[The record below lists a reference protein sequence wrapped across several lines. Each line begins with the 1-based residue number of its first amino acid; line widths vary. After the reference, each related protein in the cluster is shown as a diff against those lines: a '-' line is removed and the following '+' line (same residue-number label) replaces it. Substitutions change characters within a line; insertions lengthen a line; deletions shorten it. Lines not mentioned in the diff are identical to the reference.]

1 MPCPKQLIKGEGS
14 FMLTQAPKL
23 FVSGMSE
30 KRKRAAFKRFTE
42 QVKSVPGFTFQGFIP
57 VEDSNLADVKLIIG
71 RDSNAEQ
78 GNYSPKLGDNESYQL
93 TITQAAINIKAVNDF
108 GALHALTSLLQII
121 SIPELSAKM
130 LQKKFLTLPAIQ
142 INDQPRFQWRG
153 LLIDSVRHFISFN
166 DIKRQLDGMAA
177 AKLNVFHWHLTDDQ
191 GWRIESKTYP
201 KLHLLASDGWYY
213 TQQEIKELVTYA
225 SNLGIRVVPEFDLP
239 GHASAI
245 AVAYP
250 ELITEKNNYVMER
263 HWGVFEPLLDITNPK
278 TYQFIDAVIAELT
291 ELFPDEYLHIGG
303 DEVNPKQWHNSKDVS
318 ALMLKHNLKDAN
330 DVQSFFNVKLQKILS
345 KHKRKMMG
353 WDEIHHKDLPKDIV
367 VQSWQ
372 GLDSLN
378 RIAGSGY
385 QALLSTGF
393 YIDQPQA
400 TAYHYRNDP
409 LANIALANQN
419 ANEIQQLQMQNAEQW
434 RTWSFTMPR
443 LKGSAVKGSLTLIS
457 NEKNNKFIGYL
468 KLNEHHHKEVAIHSS
483 LQELQ
488 DNQVIFSHDSWM
500 GPMRFEL
507 SLSASGALSGF
518 TLLGNSYYPIE
529 PNGQAIL
536 GEVPITLQPLLA
548 FEQAE
553 NILGGEATLWSEL
566 VDEGNIDLR
575 TWPRLFAIAE
585 RFWSPQSLKDSDDM
599 YQRLMIIDDY
609 AADIIGLQHQ
619 EQLLAG
625 FANLITKPS
634 TEKQEI
640 AALVTFAEAL
650 EPAHYYTRHHLKYQK
665 NKYHQNAALNNFVD
679 YLPVESYTLIMMEG
693 YLRGYKLGDKSA
705 LLKLEKKFLSW
716 QENAKK
722 LSMLITQND
731 KLSSLSAVVADLQ
744 KFNGL
749 ALTAVELC
757 LSENLYSKK
766 SLRNLD
772 NQLLALQQTSKE
784 IVIAAV
790 PLARSL
796 LKHCQMTSES
806 SLFTQF

>member
-1 MPCPKQLIKGEGS
+1 MPCPKQLIKADGS

-30 KRKRAAFKRFTE
+30 KRKHAALKRFTE
-42 QVKSVPGFTFQGFIP
+42 QVKRVPGFAFQGFIP
-57 VEDSNLADVKLIIG
+57 VEDSNLADVKLIIE
-71 RDSNAEQ
+71 RDNNAEQ
-78 GNYSPKLGDNESYQL
+78 GNYLPQLGDNESYQL
-93 TITQAAINIKAVNDF
+93 TITKAAIHIEAVSDF

-121 SIPELSAKM
+121 SIPELSATVT
-130 LQKKFLTLPAIQ
+130 QKKFLTLPAIQ

-153 LLIDSVRHFISFN
+153 LLIDSVRHFIPLN
-166 DIKRQLDGMAA
+166 AIKRQLDGMAA

-201 KLHLLASDGWYY
+201 KLHLLASDGLYY
-213 TQQEIKELVTYA
+213 TQKEIKELVSYA

-263 HWGVFEPLLDITNPK
+263 QWGVFEPLLDITNPK
-278 TYQFIDAVIAELT
+278 TYRFIEAVITELT
-291 ELFPDEYLHIGG
+291 DLFPDEYLHIGG
-303 DEVNPKQWHNSKDVS
+303 DEVNPKQWLGSKDVS
-318 ALMLKHNLKDAN
+318 ALMLKHNLKDAD

-353 WDEIHHKDLPKDIV
+353 WDEIHHKDLPQDIV
-367 VQSWQ
+367 VQSWR

-385 QALLSTGF
+385 QALLSAGF
-393 YIDQPQA
+393 YIDQPQT

-409 LANIALANQN
+409 LANIALASQKANQV
-419 ANEIQQLQMQNAEQW
+419 QQLQTGHQW

-457 NEKNNKFIGYL
+457 NEKNNKLIGYL

-507 SLSASGALSGF
+507 SLSAAEGLSGF

-529 PNGQAIL
+529 PNGAALKGQ
-536 GEVPITLQPLLA
+536 VPITLQPLLA
-548 FEQAE
+548 IEQAE

-566 VDEGNIDLR
+566 VDEQNIDLR

-585 RFWSPQSLKDSDDM
+585 RFWSPESLKDSDDM
-599 YQRLMIIDDY
+599 YHRLMIIDDY
-609 AADIIGLQHQ
+609 AADIIALQHQ
-619 EQLLAG
+619 EQLRTG
-625 FANLITKPS
+625 FTNLIAKPS
-634 TEKQEI
+634 EEQQEL

-665 NKYHQNAALNNFVD
+665 NQYHQNAALNNFVD
-679 YLPVESYTLIMMEG
+679 YLPVESYSLIMMEG
-693 YLRGYKLGDKSA
+693 HLRDYKLGDKSA
-705 LLKLEKKFLSW
+705 LLKLENKFLSW

-722 LSMLITQND
+722 LSMLIAQNN
-731 KLSSLSAVVADLQ
+731 KLSSLSAVVSDLQ
-744 KFNGL
+744 KFNHL
-749 ALTAVELC
+749 ALTIVEGC
-757 LSENLYSKK
+757 MSDDLYNKK
-766 SLRNLD
+766 SLRKLD
-772 NQLLALQQTSKE
+772 NKLLALQQTPKE
-784 IVIAAV
+784 IVIAAI

-796 LKHCQMTSES
+796 LKHCQMTSE
-806 SLFTQF
+806 